1 MINSSL
7 DYKSFIVLF
16 TASGGIS
23 IASFSTVIVASG
35 GKTSASF
42 SFPFSLTAGI

>member
-16 TASGGIS
+16 TVSGGIS
-23 IASFSTVIVASG
+23 IASFATVIVASG